1 MLLICTYSD
10 LKSKTMI
17 DKKDK
22 DHEEFKDNYG
32 DLIEKLWVDLEI
44 DKEPCGCVTCTLH
57 RGTWCERIMRQ
68 RRINSPIR
76 TCPVCQQE
84 IPKDEYEVKKKSYII
99 KGVIY
104 DNYFDFHTE
113 ICARDHYI
121 QFGDCGCDKCKERKE
136 KAKGLKKN

>member
-44 DKEPCGCVTCTLH
+44 DKEPCGCVTCLFHGT
-57 RGTWCERIMRQ
+57 TWCERIMRQ

-76 TCPVCQQE
+76 TCPICQQE
-84 IPKDEYEVKKKSYII
+84 IPKDEYEVKRNSYII
-99 KGVIY
+99 RGVTY

-121 QFGDCGCDKCKERKE
+121 RFGDCGCDKCKERKE
-136 KAKGLKKN
+136 RAKGLKKS

>member
-1 MLLICTYSD
+1 
-10 LKSKTMI
+10 MI

-68 RRINSPIR
+68 RRINSPI
-76 TCPVCQQE
+76 
-84 IPKDEYEVKKKSYII
+84 
-99 KGVIY
+99 
-104 DNYFDFHTE
+104 
-113 ICARDHYI
+113 I
-121 QFGDCGCDKCKERKE
+121 QFAITVLELVDAIEPQCSMF
-136 KAKGLKKN
+136 